1 MIQMFLLIPS
11 PFLPQNGAI
20 INKVDMTFAN
30 LYIIY

>member
-20 INKVDMTFAN
+20 INKVDMT
-30 LYIIY
+30 LQIYI